1 MPSPKLFFAHHQ
13 LPASQTSRRGTHLVL
28 EGRGEGSGGSTL
40 LGRGEGGGAGNEG
53 GEGSKLEHGCAIIG
67 HKVSAIDIVLEPP
80 PCCAMALVG
89 ARISSRWLS
98 SSCASGIVYFPME
111 VHPTS
116 SCAFAFETVWPNGRT
131 SGTSCA
137 RPFALRQYRPD
148 TRVLLITTHLSKSAR
163 NIFLVQVYL

>member
-28 EGRGEGSGGSTL
+28 EGRGEGGGGSTL

-80 PCCAMALVG
+80 RVAPCHGAL
-89 ARISSRWLS
+89 ARASARSSRWLS
-98 SSCASGIVYFPME
+98 SSCASGIVYFPVKYIPPLPALLKAKSCWRDTGILHV
-111 VHPTS
+111 VHVCVPS
-116 SCAFAFETVWPNGRT
+116 WP
-131 SGTSCA
+131 SLAS
-137 RPFALRQYRPD
+137 
-148 TRVLLITTHLSKSAR
+148 
-163 NIFLVQVYL
+163 